1 MSSIFIKFVHRYNF
15 VHKCYQ
21 QNEIKSSMNILL
33 LQYFTP
39 YEHAGINISKDI
51 NKITMKA
58 SVDTSSGVLK
68 QGRIILIYCTSLPQ
82 IIIYIHFVNQKR
94 MKIFKHNKCF
104 KTFISFC
111 SKEMLACISL
121 TTLKNSN
128 TVLNLL

>member
-1 MSSIFIKFVHRYNF
+1 MYKLYIYQIRHRYNF

-39 YEHAGINISKDI
+39 YEHVGINISKDI

-68 QGRIILIYCTSLPQ
+68 QGRMILIYVPASNYNMT
-82 IIIYIHFVNQKR
+82 Y
-94 MKIFKHNKCF
+94 
-104 KTFISFC
+104 TFI
-111 SKEMLACISL
+111 L
-121 TTLKNSN
+121 
-128 TVLNLL
+128 

>member
-1 MSSIFIKFVHRYNF
+1 
-15 VHKCYQ
+15 
-21 QNEIKSSMNILL
+21 MNILL

-39 YEHAGINISKDI
+39 YEHVGINISKDI

-58 SVDTSSGVLK
+58 SVDKSSGVLK
-68 QGRIILIYCTSLPQ
+68 QGRIILIYVPASNYNMT
-82 IIIYIHFVNQKR
+82 YIHFVNQKR

-128 TVLNLL
+128 TVFLL